1 MSALLGRHA
10 ERGVTSIVRQIIG
23 KLLLSDFELQNG
35 LAQAD
40 ELQAECIKLGIGLL
54 PNDLQ
59 HLFRV

>member
-1 MSALLGRHA
+1 
-10 ERGVTSIVRQIIG
+10 
-23 KLLLSDFELQNG
+23 LSDFELQNG